1 MGSFFS
7 ASLMHQFSRFD
18 SGDSDTR
25 SMPSDN
31 QSMLDLIAKISKDHN
46 GAAYERA
53 GNQVIYAFDEVELA
67 AQAAI
72 SLQTELDLLNASNHL
87 SPIYLASTGIV
98 SLINPFTGFQEE
110 RESIQLVSFM
120 AESAGAGALYLSE
133 GAYNALKNPD
143 ILLCRFTRQLLRTGD
158 DRVLNAYEVFWNPA
172 EVDLRKF
179 RKDPDVIELE
189 NQPIR
194 SFGLKL
200 VAGILLLFFGV
211 LLLTEGYKALWA
223 WFIHLVNR

>member
-1 MGSFFS
+1 MASFFS

-18 SGDSDTR
+18 SGDSDAN

-46 GAAYERA
+46 GAVYEGV
-53 GNQVIYAFDEVELA
+53 GNNIIYAFNEVELA

-72 SLQTELDLLNASNHL
+72 SIQKELDLLNASNRL
-87 SPIYLASTGIV
+87 SPIKLVSTGIV
-98 SLINPFTGFQEE
+98 SLMNPFTGFQEE
-110 RESIQLVSFM
+110 GQAIQLASFI
-120 AESAGAGALYLSE
+120 AESAGAGELYLSE

-143 ILLCRFTRQLLRTGD
+143 ISLCRFTRQLLRTGD
-158 DRVLNAYEVFWNPA
+158 DQVHNAYEVFWNPR
-172 EVDLRKF
+172 EVDLKKF
-179 RKDPDVIELE
+179 RKEFHVIELE

-211 LLLTEGYKALWA
+211 LLLTVGYKALWV
-223 WFIHLVNR
+223 WFIQMVNR